1 MAHFDANAGPR
12 DIARPPI
19 GSIDRFHL
27 VLPGLRQGAHGD
39 LREIGRSKQ
48 RRKRKNLWSRP

>member
-1 MAHFDANAGPR
+1 MAHFGANAGPY

-27 VLPGLRQGAHGD
+27 VLPGLRHGAHSD